1 MFVGFLVKFLKNEID
16 SMVNFIIMVDMTY
29 ISIN

>member
-16 SMVNFIIMVDMTY
+16 SMVNLIIMVDMTY